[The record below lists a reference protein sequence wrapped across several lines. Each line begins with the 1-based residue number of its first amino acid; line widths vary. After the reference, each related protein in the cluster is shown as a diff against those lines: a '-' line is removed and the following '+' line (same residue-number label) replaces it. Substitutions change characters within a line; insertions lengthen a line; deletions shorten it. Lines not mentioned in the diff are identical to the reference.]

1 MSNLSKYIEKQMRD
15 PEFRADHESTR
26 AEFEKSQ
33 KAYQELQCYRKS
45 SLIIERNYKKE
56 LAEALEEKYAGS
68 CL

>member
-1 MSNLSKYIEKQMRD
+1 MSNISKCIEKQMRN
-15 PEFRADHESTR
+15 PEFCADHESTR

-33 KAYQELQCYRKS
+33 KEFQELQRYRKS
-45 SLIIERNYKKE
+45 SPIERDYKKE